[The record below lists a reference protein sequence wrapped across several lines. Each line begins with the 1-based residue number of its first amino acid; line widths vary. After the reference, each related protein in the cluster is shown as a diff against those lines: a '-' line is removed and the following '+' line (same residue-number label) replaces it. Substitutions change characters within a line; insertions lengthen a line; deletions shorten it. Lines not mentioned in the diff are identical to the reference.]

1 MLKKTCLLILTTL
14 VCAVSHAQGWD
25 GQARGKLAFVDAV
38 ASAGGAPDGL
48 DLRIGLVGKPALCT
62 GTTPNYAYL
71 NVTDPNYKVIAALL
85 LSAFATGQDITIIS
99 RNGANGACQI
109 GYVSLGDNS

>member
-1 MLKKTCLLILTTL
+1 MKKIFFITLITL
-14 VCAVSHAQGWD
+14 ICSVSNGQGWD
-25 GQARGKLAFVDAV
+25 GQTRGKLAFVDAV
-38 ASAGGAPDGL
+38 GGAGGAPDGL

-62 GTTPNYAYL
+62 GTTPHYAYL
-71 NVTDPNYKVIAALL
+71 NITDPNYKLIAALL
-85 LSAFATGQDITIIS
+85 ISAFSTGQDITIIS